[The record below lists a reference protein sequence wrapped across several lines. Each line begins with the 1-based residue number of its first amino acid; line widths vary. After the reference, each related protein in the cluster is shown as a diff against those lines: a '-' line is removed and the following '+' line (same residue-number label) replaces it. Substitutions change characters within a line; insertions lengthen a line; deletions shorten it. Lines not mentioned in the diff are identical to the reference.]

1 MEWIDEFYSYGV
13 LEKTTKEQEELLE
26 KNAPSELFQYRSGK
40 GTHDL
45 ENIKNGV
52 IWLSAVKNFNDP
64 FDCDFCIQEY
74 EEYVKEA
81 SSFSNKEFDV
91 AAKKIKEDIL
101 ELRNSVAMSCL
112 SRKSDSILMWSHY
125 GDKHQG
131 ICLCYDIKDLI
142 SLGKILLPVWYRN
155 EKVRPFI
162 KNGKTLALNNR
173 IKEIY
178 VQKSKLWDYE
188 EEWRLIEEI
197 AENDFERL
205 SFLRENDGIK
215 GEKIYP
221 KKIILGARASELEK
235 DVLEIA
241 TNIKGISV
249 AKMYMREDTYKLD
262 EKPI

>member
-13 LEKTTKEQEELLE
+13 LEKITKEQEELLE
-26 KNAPSELFQYRSGK
+26 KNAPSELFQYRSGNEY
-40 GTHDL
+40 DL

-52 IWLSAVKNFNDP
+52 IWLSAVKKFNDP

-81 SSFSNKEFDV
+81 SGFSNIKFED

-101 ELRNSVAMSCL
+101 EFRNSVAISCL
-112 SRKSDSILMWSHY
+112 SRISDSILMWSHY
-125 GDKHQG
+125 ANHHQG
-131 ICLCYDIKDLI
+131 FCLCYDINDLI
-142 SLGKILLPVWYRN
+142 SLGKILLPVWYRG

-162 KNGKTLALNNR
+162 KNGKILALNNR

-178 VQKSKLWDYE
+178 VQKSEIWDYE
-188 EEWRLIEEI
+188 EEWRLIEPI
-197 AENDFERL
+197 AENNFERL
-205 SFLRENDGIK
+205 SFLRANDGVKVK
-215 GEKIYP
+215 GIYP
-221 KKIILGARASELEK
+221 KKIILGAKIIPEKLEK

-241 TNIKGISV
+241 NKKGIPVS
-249 AKMYMREDTYKLD
+249 KMYMCENTYTLF